1 MADTARE
8 LQVAISQDFFTAF
21 ADIPRGKQ
29 KKVNEFV
36 SKFRT
41 NPRASGINYERI
53 NDAASPQYRSVR
65 IDQDYRGIVYQPEK
79 GNVYLMMWVDKHDD
93 AYDWARRHKCHIN
106 PETGVLQLF
115 EVVHSQVVEAEP
127 APESSDV
134 ESAEEVSLEPIFD
147 YRERELLRLGV
158 PEEQIPLVAALT
170 SVEDLEGIQTRLPV
184 DAYEALLFLADGV
197 PLDEVLDEYALPAGP
212 QVDTDDLSA
221 ALLRTQSQRKF
232 HVVGDELELQS
243 MLEAPL
249 EQWRVFLH
257 PTQRKLVER
266 DWNGPV
272 RVLGGAGTGK
282 TVVAMHR
289 ALWLVKNVLKSEE
302 RLLFTTFTKNLAT
315 DIEAN
320 LRKICTVEE
329 MKQIEVTNIDAWVS
343 RFLKREQQGVNIVYA
358 GQANFD
364 ACWDRAMQLA
374 SSELSLPDTFYQE
387 EWRLVVL
394 PQRVMNQRE
403 YFKASRVGRGVPLSR
418 KQRTLI
424 WPVFEEMRLQL
435 HQKGLTS
442 SEDATHLTLDLLQSG
457 AVARPYRAAVVDEAQ
472 DFGSEALSLVR
483 SLVPEE
489 KNDLMIVGDGHQR
502 IYGRKAPLSRSG
514 INIRGRGRK
523 LRVNYRTTEQI
534 RRFATAVLEDVE
546 VDDLDD
552 GLDPVAGYRS
562 LVDGQPPVLKG
573 FQDNSDEAVWVV
585 DEIERLIESGQSSQ
599 DICVVGRTAKQCR
612 TVESELAS
620 RGSDYHTIS
629 RDSADNHRISGVRL
643 ANMHRV
649 KGLEFRVVFLVGVN
663 DGVIPLKYSLGGTED
678 PVEHRARELEER
690 ALFHVAG
697 TRAVNGLYVTWHGE
711 PSMYLA
717 ETKLDS
723 LQG

>member
-1 MADTARE
+1 MAESAPKI
-8 LQVAISQDFFTAF
+8 QVAISQDFFSAF

-53 NDAASPQYRSVR
+53 NDAASSQYRSVR

-106 PETGVLQLF
+106 PETGVLQLY
-115 EVVHSQVVEAEP
+115 EVVHSQAVEGKAAPEVDTEASQQEVAAEP
-127 APESSDV
+127 
-134 ESAEEVSLEPIFD
+134 LFD
-147 YRERELLRLGV
+147 YRDRELLRLGV
-158 PEEQIPLVAALT
+158 PEEQLSLVAGLT
-170 SVEDLEGIQTRLPV
+170 SAEELEAIKSRLPV

-197 PLDEVLDEYALPAGP
+197 PLDEVLEEYALPAGP

-221 ALLRTQSQRKF
+221 ALQLTQSQRKF

-289 ALWLVKNVLKSEE
+289 ARWLVKNVLKPDE
-302 RLLFTTFTKNLAT
+302 RLLFTTFTRNLAT
-315 DIEAN
+315 DIESN
-320 LRKICTVEE
+320 LRKICSVEE

-343 RFLKREQQGVNIVYA
+343 RLLKREHQGANIVYP
-358 GQANFD
+358 GQQNFD
-364 ACWDRAMQLA
+364 ACWDRAIQLS
-374 SSELSLPDTFYQE
+374 SSEISLPDTFYQE
-387 EWRLVVL
+387 EWRLVIL

-418 KQRTLI
+418 KQRAMI

-435 HQKGLTS
+435 HQKGLMS
-442 SEDATHLTLDLLQSG
+442 SEDAIHLTLDLLRSG

-472 DFGSEALSLVR
+472 DFGSEALTLLRHLVE
-483 SLVPEE
+483 EE

-534 RRFATAVLEDVE
+534 RRFATAILEDVE

-552 GLDPVAGYRS
+552 GLDSTTGYRS
-562 LVDGQPPVLKG
+562 LVDGQAPVLQG
-573 FQDNSDEAVWVV
+573 FQDNAEEAAWVV
-585 DEIERLIESGQSSQ
+585 DEIDRLIESGQASQ

-620 RGSDYHTIS
+620 RGREHHKIS
-629 RDSADNHRISGVRL
+629 RDSADNHRIPGVRL
-643 ANMHRV
+643 ANMHRI

-663 DGVIPLKYSLGGTED
+663 DGVIPLQYALGGTDD
-678 PVEHRARELEER
+678 PVEQRARELEER

-697 TRAVNGLYVTWHGE
+697 TRAVNGLYITWHGE
-711 PSMYLA
+711 ASKYLP
-717 ETKLDS
+717 EIS
-723 LQG
+723 